1 MNNETV
7 CVVIVLILNFY
18 ESEMELCISTL
29 NLWWDAILIN
39 FKKLIRLKNK
49 NIMIK
54 SWTSKLIENY
64 Y

>member
-7 CVVIVLILNFY
+7 CVVLILNFY
-18 ESEMELCISTL
+18 ESEMELYISTL

-49 NIMIK
+49 NVMIK

>member
-7 CVVIVLILNFY
+7 CVVIVLILYFY

-29 NLWWDAILIN
+29 NLWWDAI
-39 FKKLIRLKNK
+39 RLKNK
-49 NIMIK
+49 NVIIK